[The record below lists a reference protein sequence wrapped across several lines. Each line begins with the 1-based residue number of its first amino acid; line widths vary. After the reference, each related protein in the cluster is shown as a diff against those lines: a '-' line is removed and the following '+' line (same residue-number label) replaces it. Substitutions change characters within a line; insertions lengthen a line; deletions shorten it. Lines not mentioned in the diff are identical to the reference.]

1 MNLMKKSLV
10 FILLFI
16 QFYLP
21 VHSQAIKILFDATK
35 AESAG
40 NADWVV
46 DADLHNLGFGSGPAV
61 SGGGNESNPQQIPTL
76 SQSSITASTSES
88 YWKGALSYWGVD
100 CANQNYTVETLP
112 YNGQITYG
120 NSNNAQDLSNYKVF
134 IVCEPN
140 IIFSASEKTAILTFV
155 QNGGGLF
162 MVADHD
168 VSDRNNDGKD
178 SPHIWNDLMTVNTV
192 QANPFGMSFDYA
204 NFSQTSSNI
213 PSLPTDS
220 ILHGPAGNVTQVQW
234 SGGTSITL
242 NTTQNSTVKG
252 VVYKTGSSFG
262 NSNVMCA
269 YARYGSGK
277 VASIGDSSPCDDGT
291 GDTNDNLFTGYA
303 GDAAG
308 NHRKLLMN
316 ITIWLATSTNTGP
329 PTANFTA
336 NPLSLCIGQSTIF
349 TNNSSAGITSYSWNF
364 GSGAT
369 PATATTAGPHTV
381 SYSTSGNKSISLSV
395 TSPGGSNSITKTNY
409 IAVASNCQIL
419 DAGAISLLSP
429 PSVPCPIQ
437 NEPLQVRIKNYS
449 ASALDFSINHLDV
462 AIQITDP
469 SALVQ
474 SFTKTIST
482 GTLAPSSTLDV
493 TFDNTYDFNLA
504 GNYFFNAN
512 TVLLNDANSSNNLMP
527 TDTISVGMGF
537 QSDFTVVS
545 ESMGTVSGTTA
556 ISSHETANGFDNVN
570 LTMSGTADIRITQ
583 TSLNN
588 YTGASGGANVFFTN
602 TAGRN
607 FIISGINTS
616 SFSNLQLSF
625 GIYKSVSTSTGSD
638 FQLDVSTD
646 GSTYTPLTIPSLP
659 SGTIWVY
666 DTVSGNIPSTANL
679 RIRFTQNSSTVQYR
693 IDDILLFD
701 KGTLP
706 TITTQDPT
714 TFCQGGSAMLS
725 ASTAI
730 SYLWSNGMTT
740 QNINATVSG
749 DYSVTET
756 NANGCSATSSLTSI
770 LVNPTYSSIINASI
784 CPGSSYTLPNGQVV
798 STAGNYVSSFST
810 IDGCDSIINTS
821 LTIIVT
827 NDNNGCTAD
836 ACNTST
842 GNVTHTQINT
852 DDGNPC
858 TTDACN
864 SSTGAITH
872 TQVNTDDGNPCTTD
886 ACNSSTGAITH
897 TQINTDDGNLCT
909 TDACN
914 SSTGAITHTQINTDD
929 GNFCTT
935 DACNSSTGAITHTQ
949 INTDDGNL
957 CTTDA
962 CNSSTG
968 VITHT
973 QINTDDG
980 NLCTTDACNSP
991 TGEITHTQ
999 INTDDGNLCTTDA
1012 CNSSTGS
1019 ITHTQVNFDDGN
1031 VCTTDGCNS
1040 ITGIYHSLNAEI
1052 CGNGIDDNC
1061 NGFTDENC
1069 SVTLQ
1074 LKVFINGFYTGSGI
1088 MSATVDPINLPDICD
1103 TLIVELRNNS
1113 FPFSVNY
1120 TDTSILDI
1128 NGNASFIFPQSQG
1141 YSYFL
1146 AVHHRNTLETWSS
1159 FPVLFNS
1166 QTINYSFADAI
1177 DKAYGNNLKDL
1188 GDGNFALFSGD
1199 VDQNGEI
1206 NANDFLLIENQL
1218 ELFGTGYLKEDISG
1232 DGVVE
1237 SLDFCLFENNL
1248 GRVRSYP

>member
-1 MNLMKKSLV
+1 MNNTEFQSRVTINNIPGLLINPMNKGIL

-16 QFYLP
+16 QYYLP
-21 VHSQAIKILFDATK
+21 VHSQGIKILFDATK

-46 DADLHNLGFGSGPAV
+46 DADLHNLGFNSGPAV

-76 SQSSITASTSES
+76 TQSSITASTSES

-100 CANQNYTVETLP
+100 CANQNYIVETLP

-120 NSNNAQDLSNYKVF
+120 NSNNVQDLSNYKVF

-162 MVADHD
+162 MVSDHD

-178 SPHIWNDLMTVNTV
+178 SPHIWNDLMAVNTV

-213 PSLPTDS
+213 PALPTDS

-234 SGGTSITL
+234 SAGTSMTL
-242 NTTQNSTVKG
+242 NTSQNSTVKG
-252 VVYKTGSSFG
+252 VVYKTGSTFG
-262 NSNVMCA
+262 TTNVMCA

-277 VASIGDSSPCDDGT
+277 VAAIGDSSPCDDGT
-291 GDTNDNLFTGYA
+291 GDTNDNLYTGYA

-336 NPLSLCIGQSTIF
+336 NPLSLCIGQTTIF
-349 TNNSSAGITSYSWNF
+349 TNNSSSGITSYLWNF
-364 GSGAT
+364 GAGAI
-369 PATATTAGPHTV
+369 PSTANTAGPHTV
-381 SYSTSGNKSISLSV
+381 SYSTSGNKTISLSV
-395 TSPGGSNSITKTNY
+395 TSAGGSNSITKTNY
-409 IAVASNCQIL
+409 ISVVSNCQTL

-429 PSVPCPIQ
+429 SSVPCPIQ
-437 NEPLQVRIKNYS
+437 NEPLQVRIKNFNTS
-449 ASALDFSINHLDV
+449 TLDFSVNHLDV
-462 AIQITDP
+462 VIQITDP

-474 SFTKTIST
+474 SYTKTISS
-482 GTLAPSSTLDV
+482 GSLAASATLDV
-493 TFDNTYDFNLA
+493 TFDNTYNFNLA
-504 GNYFFNAN
+504 GKYFFNAN
-512 TVLLNDANSSNNLMP
+512 TVLLNDVNSTNNLMP
-527 TDTISVGMGF
+527 TDTITVGMGF

-570 LTMSGTADIRITQ
+570 LTMSGTADVRITQ
-583 TSLNN
+583 SSLNN

-607 FIISGINTS
+607 FIISGINTT

-625 GIYKSVSTSTGSD
+625 GIYKSVSSSTGSD

-646 GSTYTPLTIPSLP
+646 GSIYTPLTIPSLP

-666 DTVSGNIPSTANL
+666 DTVSGNIPSATNL

-693 IDDILLFD
+693 IDDLLLFD

-706 TITTQDPT
+706 TITTQNPT

-725 ASTAI
+725 ASTAN
-730 SYLWSNGMTT
+730 SYVWSNGMTT

-756 NANGCSATSSLTSI
+756 NANGCSATSSLTTI
-770 LVNPTYSSIINASI
+770 LVNPKYNITINASI
-784 CPGSSYTLPNGQVV
+784 CPGSTYILPNGQVV

-810 IDGCDSIINTS
+810 IDGCDSILNTS

-827 NDNNGCTAD
+827 NDNNVCTA
-836 ACNTST
+836 
-842 GNVTHTQINT
+842 
-852 DDGNPC
+852 
-858 TTDACN
+858 DACN
-864 SSTGAITH
+864 SSTGIVTH
-872 TQVNTDDGNPCTTD
+872 TQVNSDDGISCT
-886 ACNSSTGAITH
+886 I
-897 TQINTDDGNLCT
+897 
-909 TDACN
+909 
-914 SSTGAITHTQINTDD
+914 
-929 GNFCTT
+929 
-935 DACNSSTGAITHTQ
+935 
-949 INTDDGNL
+949 
-957 CTTDA
+957 
-962 CNSSTG
+962 
-968 VITHT
+968 
-973 QINTDDG
+973 
-980 NLCTTDACNSP
+980 
-991 TGEITHTQ
+991 
-999 INTDDGNLCTTDA
+999 
-1012 CNSSTGS
+1012 
-1019 ITHTQVNFDDGN
+1019 
-1031 VCTTDGCNS
+1031 DGCNS
-1040 ITGIYHSLNAEI
+1040 ITGIYHNLNAEI

-1074 LKVFINGFYTGSGI
+1074 LKLFINGFYKGGGL
-1088 MSATVDPINLPDICD
+1088 MNATVDPINLPNICD

-1128 NGNASFIFPQSQG
+1128 SGNASFNFPQSQG
-1141 YSYFL
+1141 HSYFL
-1146 AVHHRNTLETWSS
+1146 AVHHRNSLETWSA
-1159 FPVLFNS
+1159 FPVLFNA
-1166 QTINYSFADAI
+1166 QTINYSFADSI
-1177 DKAYGNNLKDL
+1177 GKAYGNNLKNL
-1188 GDGNFALFSGD
+1188 GDGNFALFNGD

-1206 NANDFLLIENQL
+1206 NTNDFTRIENQL
-1218 ELFGTGYLKEDISG
+1218 EAFGTGYLKEDISG
-1232 DGVVE
+1232 DAIVE
-1237 SLDFCLFENNL
+1237 STDFCLFENNIGKTRL
-1248 GRVRSYP
+1248 YP